1 MQQRRDRWSRQ
12 QREREADQQ
21 LAQARYEPNPASKT
35 PFLTRGAAYIELQA
49 AQEPRTATGFQRA
62 RPEIEAAYGSPEAS
76 ARLVGAAQALAD
88 GDYEAVLHA
97 LLDHNQYIM
106 RVRNGSEAWARLD
119 GERLDVRYRDETEG
133 LPDRAALPL
142 LWRSTYFIDALK
154 SIINQIGA

>member
-1 MQQRRDRWSRQ
+1 M
-12 QREREADQQ
+12 
-21 LAQARYEPNPASKT
+21 
-35 PFLTRGAAYIELQA
+35 
-49 AQEPRTATGFQRA
+49 
-62 RPEIEAAYGSPEAS
+62 
-76 ARLVGAAQALAD
+76 
-88 GDYEAVLHA
+88 LHA